1 MNTPTA
7 PAPEPSGSD
16 RDAAR
21 QGVLDYTRSGLMTV
35 RDFAA
40 AVGLT
45 ERAVCTACQ
54 EGRLKAVKPSWCNR
68 WLLPA
73 SEALRVI
80 EQGGARHE

>member
-1 MNTPTA
+1 MSTA
-7 PAPEPSGSD
+7 PTSEPSGSD

-21 QGVLDYTRSGLMTV
+21 QGVLNYRTSGLLTV

-45 ERAVCTACQ
+45 ERAVQRACQ
-54 EGRLKAVKPSWCNR
+54 DGRLNACKVAWCNR

-73 SEALRVI
+73 SEAIRVI
-80 EQGGARHE
+80 EQKEARRHE

>member
-1 MNTPTA
+1 MTTPTA
-7 PAPEPSGSD
+7 LAPEPSGSD

-21 QGVLDYTRSGLMTV
+21 QGV

-45 ERAVCTACQ
+45 PRAIAKACQ